1 VSNAPIYAVAH
12 ALTQYPGGTLKEAS
26 MTLADIRSAMER
38 EYDQVRGEVHE
49 EVQRFVSWLEQR
61 QNAIDAAVKLL
72 QDNGYTVS
80 KAQ

>member
-1 VSNAPIYAVAH
+1 
-12 ALTQYPGGTLKEAS
+12 

-38 EYDQVRGEVHE
+38 EYSQIFGTVHE
-49 EVQRFVSWLEQR
+49 EVHRFVSWLEQR